1 MRKLTLVG
9 LSGDGQQ
16 AIFVDDA
23 GIEFVTPADDKLR
36 AALRGDRAR
45 LGQLEIEMQSALR
58 PRDIQARIRAGESP
72 ETVAALAQVPV
83 DKIMAYCVPVLA
95 ERRHIAE
102 LAQRSHVR
110 RKNADGP
117 AQRLADMAAGRL
129 RSRGVDPQTAEWES
143 WRREDGRWVVEVTYR
158 SGEHERQAHFV
169 FDAAGRYSVA
179 DDDEAKWLTGER
191 QSTSKGPQPRD
202 GANPGERR
210 LAAVPD
216 GDDLLNLPEVQPE
229 DRADFND
236 EGTDDLTAVAR
247 AVREPDP
254 SSPAASSPHTA
265 GDTDVDALPTQHSLR
280 PSSDELAAE
289 RDPEAAEHHRL
300 DGSVATDRDSSIH
313 EVDAERG
320 EPSAAERSEPG
331 ESATQAAPTQ
341 TVAEDAAPPPRETE
355 PTPTARRRRTG
366 KRASV
371 PSWDEIMFGKGK
383 QD

>member
-16 AIFVDDA
+16 AIFVDGA

-58 PRDIQARIRAGESP
+58 PRDIQARIRGGESP
-72 ETVAALAQVPV
+72 ETVAVSAQVPV

-117 AQRLADMAAGRL
+117 ARRLADMSADRL
-129 RSRGVDPQTAEWES
+129 RSRGVDPQTAEWDS
-143 WRREDGRWVVEVTYR
+143 WRREDGRWVVEVTYH
-158 SGEHERQAHFV
+158 SGEHARQAHFV

-202 GANPGERR
+202 GSRPNERR
-210 LAAVPD
+210 LAAVPS
-216 GDDLLNLPEVQPE
+216 GDDLLSLSEAHPE
-229 DRADFND
+229 DQADFND
-236 EGTDDLTAVAR
+236 EGTDDLTAVVR
-247 AVREPDP
+247 AVREPDT
-254 SSPAASSPHTA
+254 SSPAVSSPHTA
-265 GDTDVDALPTQHSLR
+265 ADADDEAAPTQHSLR
-280 PSSDELAAE
+280 PPSNEV
-289 RDPEAAEHHRL
+289 AAEH
-300 DGSVATDRDSSIH
+300 DS
-313 EVDAERG
+313 E
-320 EPSAAERSEPG
+320 AAERSEPH
-331 ESATQAAPTQ
+331 ESATQAAPAQ
-341 TVAEDAAPPPRETE
+341 TAAEDAAPPTRETE